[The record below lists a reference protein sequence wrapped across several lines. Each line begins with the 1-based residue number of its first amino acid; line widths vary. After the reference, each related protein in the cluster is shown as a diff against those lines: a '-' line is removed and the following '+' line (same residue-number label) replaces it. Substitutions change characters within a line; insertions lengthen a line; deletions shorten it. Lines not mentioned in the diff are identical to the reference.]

1 MVSYIKTQWFRL
13 VLALISLAAAL
24 FYMFQPAADSS
35 TIEGLNE
42 IMSDIINAG
51 VYFVGFIIWS
61 FLSVIEYNND
71 RIELL
76 EKKAEKYDA
85 LCELVEALREGQEI
99 DRANMDR
106 IEKISRKQ
114 EGRRG

>member
-1 MVSYIKTQWFRL
+1 MVSYIKTQWFRI
-13 VLALISLAAAL
+13 VLALISLAVAL

-42 IMSDIINAG
+42 TMSDIINAG
-51 VYFVGFIIWS
+51 VYFTGFLIWT
-61 FLSVIEYNND
+61 FTSVIEYNSD

-85 LCELVEALREGQEI
+85 LEQKFDAMQEYIETLELACGYKSLGPNFREGKN
-99 DRANMDR
+99 D
-106 IEKISRKQ
+106 
-114 EGRRG
+114 